1 METEIREFVI
11 FNCKKIL
18 WGMVPSI
25 RIGRKTLKLKTGNDQ
40 IKEENKIFSDEMAFK
55 WHQGRLHCSF
65 DVFHKA

>member
-40 IKEENKIFSDEMAFK
+40 IKEENKIFSDKMAFK
-55 WHQGRLHCSF
+55 
-65 DVFHKA
+65 

>member
-18 WGMVPSI
+18 RGMVPSI
-25 RIGRKTLKLKTGNDQ
+25 RIGRKALKLKTGNDQ

-55 WHQGRLHCSF
+55 WQGRLRCSF

>member
-18 WGMVPSI
+18 REMVPSI
-25 RIGRKTLKLKTGNDQ
+25 RIGRKALKLKTGNDQ

-55 WHQGRLHCSF
+55 
-65 DVFHKA
+65 